1 MNSAQRVITLIVS
14 PLCAIVPPSM
24 MKKMPLSCEV
34 TGGSNGVK
42 QTEKCLLP
50 CAQLYTRVA
59 SAACLPTSELNE
71 NPLNA
76 SITFALL
83 TSGRANS
90 KRNITSTLRQPT
102 CCTLHTLITSWR
114 QTFLLR
120 GVAMGFNRDPEV
132 ACSP

>member
-1 MNSAQRVITLIVS
+1 MNSAQRVIMLIVS
-14 PLCAIVPPSM
+14 PLCAIVLPCM
-24 MKKMPLSCEV
+24 MKKMPLSCDV

-50 CAQLYTRVA
+50 CAQLHTRVA

-102 CCTLHTLITSWR
+102 QPVLANRLYFANTNNQLKANILASRSC
-114 QTFLLR
+114 R
-120 GVAMGFNRDPEV
+120 GF
-132 ACSP
+132 